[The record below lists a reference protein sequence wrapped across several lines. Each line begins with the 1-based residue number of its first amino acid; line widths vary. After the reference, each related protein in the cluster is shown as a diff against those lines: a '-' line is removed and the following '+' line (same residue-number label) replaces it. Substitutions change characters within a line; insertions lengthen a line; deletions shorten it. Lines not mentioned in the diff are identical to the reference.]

1 MGFKQN
7 GGGVLGRRPWLVWTI
22 GILAAV
28 LLLAAFMSR
37 GEVVLVQAATVQRN
51 TIRSVISTNG
61 KVEPLQNFQAH
72 APVGTTVKRLLVKEG
87 DHVRKEELLLQL
99 DDAEA
104 QSQAARA
111 RAQIRSAEA
120 TISAIQ
126 GGGNREEVL
135 TVQSQLSKAK
145 TDRDAAQ
152 RNLDAM
158 QRLQRQGAASPGEV
172 NAAQDQLT
180 RINADLNLLQQKTK
194 ERYSPPE
201 IAQAEAQKNE
211 AQSAYFAAEDILRQL
226 DIRAP
231 SDGAVYS
238 LPIHQGDYV
247 NPGDLLLQS
256 ADLSKVLVRAFV
268 DEPDVGRLAPG
279 EIAEVTWD
287 ALPGRV
293 WRSTVSNIP
302 TTVKL
307 RGTRNVGEITFEADN
322 HDLKLLP
329 NINVGVTVVTAEHR
343 DVISVPREAVHLDD
357 TVPYVYQIV
366 NDQLRRRIIQTSLS
380 NLTQMEVTGG
390 IGESSVVAL
399 SAINAKPLRDGLA
412 VRVVQ

>member
-1 MGFKQN
+1 M
-7 GGGVLGRRPWLVWTI
+7 GRRPWLVWTV
-22 GILAAV
+22 GILTAV

-37 GEVVLVQAATVQRN
+37 GEVVPVQAATVRRN

-61 KVEPLQNFQAH
+61 KVEPWQNFQAH

-87 DHVRKEELLLQL
+87 DHVKKGQLLLQL

-104 QSQAARA
+104 LSQAARA
-111 RAQIRSAEA
+111 LSQIRSAQA
-120 TISAIQ
+120 TTSAIQ
-126 GGGNREEVL
+126 GGGNQEEVL
-135 TVQSQLSKAK
+135 TLRSQLAK
-145 TDRDAAQ
+145 VRTDRDAAQ
-152 RNLDAM
+152 RSLEAM
-158 QRLQRQGAASPGEV
+158 QRLQQQGAASPGEV
-172 NAAQDQLT
+172 KAAQDQLA
-180 RINADLNLLQQKTK
+180 RVSADLNLLEQKEK
-194 ERYSPPE
+194 NRYSPPE
-201 IAQAEAQKNE
+201 IAQAEAQKTE
-211 AQSAYFAAEDILRQL
+211 AQAAYAAAEDILHQL
-226 DIRAP
+226 NIQAP
-231 SDGAVYS
+231 TDGVVYS

-247 NPGDLLLQS
+247 NPGDLLLQA

-268 DEPDVGRLAPG
+268 DEPDVGRLTLG
-279 EIAEVTWD
+279 EIVEVTWD

-293 WRSTVSNIP
+293 WSSTVRNIP

-329 NINVGVTVVTAEHR
+329 NVNVGVTVVTAEHR
-343 DVISVPREAVHLDD
+343 DVLSVPREAVHLDD

-366 NDQLRRRIIQTSLS
+366 DGQLWRRSIQTSLS

-390 IGESSVVAL
+390 IGESAAVAL
-399 SAINAKPLRDGLA
+399 SASNAKPLRDGLA